1 MLGYLQAP
9 IFAQTGSAVPQLHE
23 PSVSS
28 EGAHRF
34 GVVADGCSLPSPYVG
49 HSLPT
54 ADAGLPIRDAPA
66 DERALPNPTSKP
78 QNK

>member
-1 MLGYLQAP
+1 M
-9 IFAQTGSAVPQLHE
+9 
-23 PSVSS
+23 
-28 EGAHRF
+28 
-34 GVVADGCSLPSPYVG
+34 VADGCSLPSPYVG